1 MHHKLPYFV
10 VVNLILYSIFL
21 RMSHFENKTV
31 LITGGT
37 RGIGKAIALRLA
49 REGANIAIVGK
60 TAEPNPKLEGTIY
73 TAAEEITAAG
83 GRKVLP
89 IQGDVRFEDS
99 IRDIVTRTV
108 ETFGGI
114 DILINNASAINLSPT
129 EQLEPKRYDLM
140 QSINVR
146 GTFFM
151 SQACIPHLKNA
162 HNPHI
167 LNMSPPI
174 NLDAR
179 WLGPHLAYTMSKY
192 GMSMIVMGLAE
203 ELKQYRI
210 AANALWPR
218 TTIATAAVKNLLGG
232 EFLMQ
237 RSRTPEIVADA
248 AFYILQKPSFETTGN
263 FFIDENVLQQEG
275 ITDFGKYAINPDQKL
290 MNDLFL

>member
-1 MHHKLPYFV
+1 MK
-10 VVNLILYSIFL
+10 S
-21 RMSHFENKTV
+21 FENKSV

-49 REGANIAIVGK
+49 AEGANIAIVGK

-73 TAAEEITAAG
+73 TAAEEISAAG
-83 GRKVLP
+83 AGKVLP
-89 IQGDVRFEDS
+89 LQGDIRFDDT
-99 IRDIVTRTV
+99 IRQVVAATA
-108 ETFGGI
+108 EAFGGI
-114 DILINNASAINLSPT
+114 DILVNNASAINLTTT
-129 EQLEPKRYDLM
+129 EQVEPKRYDLM
-140 QSINVR
+140 HDINVR

-151 SQACIPHLKNA
+151 SQACIPYLKQA

-167 LNMSPPI
+167 LNLSPPL
-174 NLDAR
+174 NLDSR
-179 WLGPHLAYTMSKY
+179 WFGPHLAYTMSKY
-192 GMSMIVMGLAE
+192 GMSMIILGLAE

-232 EFLMQ
+232 DFLVQ

-263 FFIDENVLQQEG
+263 FFIDEDVLQQEG
-275 ITDFGKYAINPDQKL
+275 ITDLGRYAVNPDLKL

>member
-1 MHHKLPYFV
+1 MK
-10 VVNLILYSIFL
+10 S
-21 RMSHFENKTV
+21 FENKTV

-49 REGANIAIVGK
+49 SEGANIAIVGK

-73 TAAEEITAAG
+73 TAAEEITAAAAAAGATTSG
-83 GRKVLP
+83 GGKVLP
-89 IQGDVRFEDS
+89 LQGDIRFEDQ
-99 IRDIVTRTV
+99 IRDIVARTV
-108 ETFGGI
+108 AEFGQI
-114 DILINNASAINLSPT
+114 DVLVNNASAINIATT
-129 EQLEPKRYDLM
+129 ELTEVKRFDLI

-146 GTFFM
+146 GTFLM
-151 SQACIPHLKNA
+151 CQACIPYLKQA

-167 LNMSPPI
+167 LNLSPPL
-174 NLDAR
+174 NLDPR
-179 WLGPHLAYTMSKY
+179 WFAPHLAYTMSKY
-192 GMSMIVMGLAE
+192 GMSMIVLGLAE

-232 EFLMQ
+232 DFLMQ

-263 FFIDENVLQQEG
+263 FFIDEDVLKAEG
-275 ITDFGKYAINPDQKL
+275 ISDFGKYAVNPDQKL